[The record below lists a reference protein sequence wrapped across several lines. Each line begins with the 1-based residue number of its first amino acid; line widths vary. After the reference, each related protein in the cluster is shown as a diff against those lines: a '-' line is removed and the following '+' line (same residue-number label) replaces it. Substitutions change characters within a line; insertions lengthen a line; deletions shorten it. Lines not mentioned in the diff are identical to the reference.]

1 MIYSSSID
9 LFNIIMSEKKKILI
23 DLFCGAG
30 GLSLGFEMANFRV
43 NLAIEIEENYYRAYK
58 RNHPET
64 LSLNKDITELK
75 CKEISDKFLQ
85 NKAIEGIIGGP
96 PCIGFST
103 VGNRRPDDPRN
114 MLIFYFIQWVKYFKP
129 KFFVMENVPGILSMG
144 KGKVVEKVVNLY
156 REIGYTCKMEILL
169 AADYG
174 VPQLRQRVFFIGT
187 QDKSVHSLKIQ
198 KTNINAT
205 QKKSDLGD
213 NALPS
218 YLTVQD
224 AISDILNID
233 PFTKKRTD
241 DMIKKYSCQPK
252 TRYQKYLRK
261 NSTGLY
267 DHFAPNHSELVRNRI
282 SHIKPGFNH
291 SSLPKEYQL
300 KGGYP
305 NIYGRLKLNTPADT
319 ITGNCGC
326 VSAPGRFIHPIQ
338 NRAISIREAARL
350 QSFPDNYRFCGT
362 TRDKYKQV
370 GNAVPPLLAYA
381 VAKSIKRY

>member
-1 MIYSSSID
+1 
-9 LFNIIMSEKKKILI
+9 MSEKNNIII

-30 GLSLGFEMANFRV
+30 GLSLGFEMTNFKID
-43 NLAIEIEENYYRAYK
+43 LAIELEENYYRAYK
-58 RNHPET
+58 GNHPET
-64 LSLNKDITELK
+64 LSLNKDITDLNCKDISNKYLK
-75 CKEISDKFLQ
+75 NKEIV
-85 NKAIEGIIGGP
+85 GIIGGP

-103 VGNRRPDDPRN
+103 VGNRSPDDPRN
-114 MLIFYFIQWVKYFKP
+114 MLIFYFIQWIEHFKP

-144 KGKVVEKVVNLY
+144 NGKVVEKVFNLY
-156 REIGYTCKMEILL
+156 KEIGYTCKMEVLL

-187 QDKSVHSLKIQ
+187 QGNSVSSLKIQ
-198 KTNINAT
+198 KTNENNSEE
-205 QKKSDLGD
+205 KSDLGK

-224 AISDILNID
+224 AISDILSIE

-241 DMIKKYSCQPK
+241 DMIKKYSHQSK

-261 NSTGLY
+261 SSTGLF
-267 DHFAPNHSELVRNRI
+267 DHFAPNHSELVMKRI
-282 SHIKPGFNH
+282 SHINQGNNH

-305 NIYGRLKLNTPADT
+305 NIYGRLHLNKPADT

-326 VSAPGRFIHPIQ
+326 VSAPGRFIHPTQ

-350 QSFPDNYRFCGT
+350 QSFPDNYRFCGSM
-362 TRDKYKQV
+362 RDKYKQV
-370 GNAVPPLLAYA
+370 GNAVPPLMAYA
-381 VAKSIKRY
+381 VANSINQLLKI

>member
-1 MIYSSSID
+1 
-9 LFNIIMSEKKKILI
+9 MSGKKKVLI

-75 CKEISDKFLQ
+75 CSEISDKYLQ
-85 NKAIEGIIGGP
+85 NKEIEGIIGGP

-103 VGNRRPDDPRN
+103 VGNRRSDDPRN

-144 KGKVVEKVVNLY
+144 KGKVVERVINLY
-156 REIGYTCKMEILL
+156 KEIGYNCKMETLL

-187 QDKSVHSLKIQ
+187 QGNSVPSLKIQ
-198 KTNINAT
+198 KTNRNNS
-205 QKKSDLGD
+205 QRKSELRK
-213 NALPS
+213 NTLHS

-224 AISDILNID
+224 AVSDILNIE

-241 DMIKKYSCQPK
+241 NLIKKYSHQPK

-261 NSTGLY
+261 NSTGLF

-282 SHIKPGFNH
+282 SHIKPGLNH

-326 VSAPGRFIHPIQ
+326 VSAPGKFIHPTQ
-338 NRAISIREAARL
+338 DRAISVREAARL
-350 QSFPDNYRFCGT
+350 QSFPDIYRFCGNM
-362 TRDKYKQV
+362 RNKYKQI

-381 VAKSIKRY
+381 VANSIKEMLNLSHSVVK

>member
-1 MIYSSSID
+1 MTEEGNHI
-9 LFNIIMSEKKKILI
+9 I

-30 GLSLGFEMANFRV
+30 GLSLGFEMANFKID
-43 NLAIEIEENYYRAYK
+43 LAIELEENYYRAYR
-58 RNHPET
+58 RNHSET
-64 LSLNKDITELK
+64 LSLYKDITSLNCEK
-75 CKEISDKFLQ
+75 ISDKYLK
-85 NKAIEGIIGGP
+85 NKEIDGIIGGP
-96 PCIGFST
+96 PCIGFSS

-144 KGKVVEKVVNLY
+144 KGKVVEKVVNMY
-156 REIGYTCKMEILL
+156 KEMGYNCKMEILL

-187 QDKSVHSLKIQ
+187 QNKSVYSFKIQ
-198 KTNINAT
+198 KTNKNNIVL
-205 QKKSDLGD
+205 KSDLEK

-224 AISDILNID
+224 ALSDILKIN
-233 PFTKKRTD
+233 PLTKQRVENST
-241 DMIKKYSCQPK
+241 IKYNGPPL
-252 TRYQKYLRK
+252 TNYQEYLRE
-261 NSTGLY
+261 NSDELC
-267 DHFAPNHSELVRNRI
+267 DHFAPNHGEIVERRI
-282 SHIKPGFNH
+282 SHIAQGMNH
-291 SSLPKEYQL
+291 SSLPKEFQL

-305 NIYGRLKLNTPADT
+305 NIYGRLHLDSPADT

-350 QSFPDNYRFCGT
+350 QSFPDRYKFCGT
-362 TRDKYKQV
+362 MRDKYKQV
-370 GNAVPPLLAYA
+370 GNAVPPLMAYA
-381 VAKSIKRY
+381 VAKSIKTLS

>member
-1 MIYSSSID
+1 
-9 LFNIIMSEKKKILI
+9 MSEKKKILI

-30 GLSLGFEMANFRV
+30 GLSLGFEMAKFEV
-43 NLAIEIEENYYRAYK
+43 DLAIELEENYYRAYEG
-58 RNHPET
+58 NHPET
-64 LSLNKDITELK
+64 LSLNKDITDLN
-75 CKEISDKFLQ
+75 CKDISDKYLK
-85 NKAIEGIIGGP
+85 NKEIEGIIGGP
-96 PCIGFST
+96 PCMGFST

-114 MLIFYFIQWVKYFKP
+114 MLIFYFIQWIEYFKP

-144 KGKVVEKVVNLY
+144 KGKVVEKVINLY
-156 REIGYTCKMEILL
+156 KEIGYACKMETLL

-174 VPQLRQRVFFIGT
+174 VPQLRRRVFFIGT
-187 QDKSVHSLKIQ
+187 QSESRYPLKIQ
-198 KTNINAT
+198 KTNRNNSEE
-205 QKKSDLGD
+205 KSELRKDM
-213 NALPS
+213 LPS

-224 AISDILNID
+224 AISDILSIE

-241 DMIKKYSCQPK
+241 DMIKKYSHQPK
-252 TRYQKYLRK
+252 TRYQEYLRK
-261 NSTGLY
+261 SSTGLY

-305 NIYGRLKLNTPADT
+305 NIYGRLNLNTPADT

-326 VSAPGRFIHPIQ
+326 VSAPGRFIHPTQ
-338 NRAISIREAARL
+338 DRAISVREAARL
-350 QSFPDNYRFCGT
+350 QSFPDNYRFCGNM
-362 TRDKYKQV
+362 RDKYKQI

-381 VAKSIKRY
+381 VAKSIKEMLN

>member
-1 MIYSSSID
+1 MTEEGNHI
-9 LFNIIMSEKKKILI
+9 I

-30 GLSLGFEMANFRV
+30 GLSLGFEMANFKIE
-43 NLAIEIEENYYRAYK
+43 LAIELEENYYRAYR
-58 RNHPET
+58 RNHSET
-64 LSLNKDITELK
+64 LSLNKDITLLNCE
-75 CKEISDKFLQ
+75 EISDKYLK
-85 NKAIEGIIGGP
+85 NKEIDGIIGGP
-96 PCIGFST
+96 PCIGFSS

-144 KGKVVEKVVNLY
+144 KGKVVEKVVNMY
-156 REIGYTCKMEILL
+156 KEMGYNCKMEILL

-187 QDKSVHSLKIQ
+187 QNKSVYSFKIQ
-198 KTNINAT
+198 KTNKNNIVL
-205 QKKSDLGD
+205 KSDLEK

-224 AISDILNID
+224 ALSDILKIN
-233 PFTKKRTD
+233 PLTKQRVENST
-241 DMIKKYSCQPK
+241 IKYNGPPL
-252 TRYQKYLRK
+252 TNYQEYLRE
-261 NSTGLY
+261 NSDELC
-267 DHFAPNHSELVRNRI
+267 DHFAPNHGEIVERRI
-282 SHIKPGFNH
+282 SHIAQGMNH
-291 SSLPKEYQL
+291 SSLPKEFQL

-305 NIYGRLKLNTPADT
+305 NIYGRLHLDSPADT

-350 QSFPDNYRFCGT
+350 QSFPDRYKFCGT
-362 TRDKYKQV
+362 MRDKYKQV
-370 GNAVPPLLAYA
+370 GNAVPPLMAYA
-381 VAKSIKRY
+381 VAKSIKPIS